1 VPSVIRL
8 NQERVPRAAGWQLT
22 QWVSRYPASVTYPDS
37 LEALFLIRNVGGR
50 ESFERVCTMQDLA
63 TYPEANLR
71 YFEPKGLD
79 GDSFYSLVHSGNPL
93 RIVGSSTQH
102 WIQVGAPY
110 TNRSFTVNSGL
121 LLRANGPSPVM
132 MPGGVVALANYQ
144 FSDDDV
150 GRWFEFSGFT
160 TTAFN
165 GFCQIRS
172 VRGNTAQTNKNSGY
186 LETSA
191 GGWFSYWVSIE
202 TNAGA
207 GLEPRYFPTKMGGL
221 SWELDYATGS
231 TQLGN
236 GGQIHREPTAGNLYR
251 CSRWTSIETSQEAAL
266 NFMASVQD
274 GVRRLQ
280 AESNANNDGTDVVLV
295 TDFP

>member
-22 QWVSRYPASVTYPDS
+22 QWVSRYPDAVTYPDS

-63 TYPEANLR
+63 AYPEANLR
-71 YFEPKGLD
+71 YFEAKGLD
-79 GDSFYSLVHSGNPL
+79 GDSFVTLVRSGQTL
-93 RIVGSSTQH
+93 RVVGSSTQH
-102 WIQVGAPY
+102 WVQAAAPY
-110 TNRSFTVNSGL
+110 NTRSFTVNSGL
-121 LLRANGPSPVM
+121 LLRANGPSPIM
-132 MPGGVVALANYQ
+132 MPGGIVTLPNYQ

-150 GRWFEFSGFT
+150 GRWFEFSGFAT
-160 TTAFN
+160 SAFN
-165 GFCQIRS
+165 GLCQIRS

-202 TNAGA
+202 TNVGA
-207 GLEPRYFPTKMGGL
+207 GLEPRYFPTKQSGL

-231 TQLGN
+231 TQTGN
-236 GGQIHREPTAGNLYR
+236 GGQTHREAGTGNLYR
-251 CSRWTSIETSQEAAL
+251 CVRWTSVEPNQDAAL
-266 NFMASVQD
+266 AFMASVQD

-280 AESNANNDGTDVVLV
+280 AESSANNDGTDVVTV